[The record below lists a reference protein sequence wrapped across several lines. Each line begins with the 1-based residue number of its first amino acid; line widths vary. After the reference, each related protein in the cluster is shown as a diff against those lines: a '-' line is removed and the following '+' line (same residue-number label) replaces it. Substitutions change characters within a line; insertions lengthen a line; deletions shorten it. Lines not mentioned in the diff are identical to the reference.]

1 MGRNWIHIQYGTGDP
16 MKNTHDQVVT
26 SFALVEKGTVV
37 SLEGI
42 LAEDKDFGSGYRNN
56 VIIEDAG
63 IVK

>member
-1 MGRNWIHIQYGTGDP
+1 

-56 VIIEDAG
+56 AIIEDAG